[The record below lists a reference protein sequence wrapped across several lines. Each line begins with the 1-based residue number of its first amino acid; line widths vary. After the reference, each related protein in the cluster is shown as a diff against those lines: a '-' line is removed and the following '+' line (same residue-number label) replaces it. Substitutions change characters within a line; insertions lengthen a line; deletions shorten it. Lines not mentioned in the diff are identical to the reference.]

1 MSDMNTTNLLLKER
15 HAFIRQRLLA
25 DGRVLALDLAQ
36 QLNVSEDT
44 IRRDLRD
51 LAAAGLCTRVYGG
64 ALPLPPAAG
73 PLAERRA
80 QAPERKAQLAR
91 AAVSLVTAGNVLFID
106 AGSTN
111 LEIAAALPELPLTVV
126 TNAAAVALALQE
138 RPAIEL
144 IMIGGRVD
152 RRSGA
157 NLGAA
162 ALRDAERMRP
172 DIFFLG
178 GCGVDAAAGVTCF
191 HYEEAEFKRS
201 LAAVSKAVLVAA
213 TSEKFGTAAT
223 YAVLPAAHLTH
234 LVLESDTDSSQAG
247 EFARQGVQLLY
258 ANADYL
264 KAQP

>member
-1 MSDMNTTNLLLKER
+1 MNTANLLLKER
-15 HAFIRQRLLA
+15 HAFIQERLLA

-64 ALPLPPAAG
+64 ALPPPPAAG
-73 PLAERRA
+73 PLAERRS
-80 QAPERKAQLAR
+80 QAPERKARLAQ
-91 AAVSLVTAGNVLFID
+91 AAISLVVADSVLFID

-111 LEIAAALPELPLTVV
+111 LAIAAALPQLPLTVV
-126 TNAAAVALALQE
+126 TNAAAVALALQD

-144 IMIGGRVD
+144 IMIGGRVN

-178 GCGVDAAAGVTCF
+178 GCGLDAAAGITCF
-191 HYEEAEFKRS
+191 NYEEAEFKRS
-201 LAAVSKAVLVAA
+201 LASASKSVLVAA
-213 TSEKFGTAAT
+213 ISEKFGTAAP
-223 YAVLPAAHLTH
+223 YAVLPAAHLTY
-234 LVLESDTDSSQAG
+234 LALESETDSHQADG
-247 EFARQGVQLLY
+247 FARQGVQLLY
-258 ANADYL
+258 ANAD
-264 KAQP
+264 